1 MLRDTSPV
9 VLKGRVA
16 WLAAAP
22 PKKRGFVNK
31 TRTGRIADEQV
42 EDACSLPHSMDF
54 ADAARQPRAL
64 VTRSHMPQKTADFG
78 NKESASS
85 GRNRPGSVISAEPE

>member
-1 MLRDTSPV
+1 MLRDTPPV

-42 EDACSLPHSMDF
+42 EDACSLPRSMDF

-64 VTRSHMPQKTADFG
+64 VTRATCHRKQQILVI
-78 NKESASS
+78 
-85 GRNRPGSVISAEPE
+85 RNRLYQAGIGLAV